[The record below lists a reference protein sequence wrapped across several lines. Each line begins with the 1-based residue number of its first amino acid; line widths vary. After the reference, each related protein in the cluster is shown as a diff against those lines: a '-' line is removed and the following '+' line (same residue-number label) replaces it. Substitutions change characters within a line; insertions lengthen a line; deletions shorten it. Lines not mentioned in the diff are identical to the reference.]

1 MRKVLE
7 GGGGI
12 EGGLE
17 LVVVETELIDAGG
30 C

>member
-12 EGGLE
+12 ESGLE
-17 LVVVETELIDAGG
+17 LVIVETELIDSGG